1 MDESDVV
8 VGGEDS
14 RAGEVELPE
23 ESLEKN
29 FETFAPK
36 KIPSKKSVLVKSKPE
51 SKTGSQR
58 ESKKEIKPP
67 SKAESKKSLASKK
80 SLPAKKNGT
89 TIPTVQDLI
98 QKQKPPTPK
107 IQSKTVSKKTSQ
119 QGSKQSLPQNFDSI
133 EPHDAGIQLPDESA
147 KVAGNNNN
155 DKVGKS
161 RKKIEPMSVP
171 RQNHDK
177 IADQSIDS
185 RDSFE
190 VPNTGKK
197 SEFLSVQEDRDANYI
212 KVEYSEVDDL
222 ANDNLANDPESE
234 AEP

>member
-1 MDESDVV
+1 MP
-8 VGGEDS
+8 VGAEDS
-14 RAGEVELPE
+14 HAEEVGLPE

-36 KIPSKKSVLVKSKPE
+36 KIPSKKSVLAKSKLESKPE
-51 SKTGSQR
+51 SKTGSQL

-67 SKAESKKSLASKK
+67 SKVASKK
-80 SLPAKKNGT
+80 SLPAKKNAT
-89 TIPTVQDLI
+89 TIPTVQDLM

-107 IQSKTVSKKTSQ
+107 IQSISVSKKTSQ
-119 QGSKQSLPQNFDSI
+119 QGSKQSLPQNFDSV
-133 EPHDAGIQLPDESA
+133 EPMNAEIQLPSEAA
-147 KVAGNNNN
+147 KVGNNNN

-177 IADQSIDS
+177 FADQSIDS

-190 VPNTGKK
+190 VADPVRK
-197 SEFLSVQEDRDANYI
+197 SEFLSVQEDRDANHI
-212 KVEYSEVDDL
+212 KVEDSELDNL
-222 ANDNLANDPESE
+222 ANDNLANDPES
-234 AEP
+234 